1 MRLSSK
7 VQLILALAAGVGAF
21 PLDRRDV
28 TPQQLSSLELFSQY
42 AAISY
47 CNSGNA
53 PGQAITCNTDNCP
66 LVRADGAVTHVGFAT
81 PILDTR
87 GLIAIDP
94 VRSLIVVSFRGS
106 ASVRNWITDASFAQI
121 PCTLGTGCLVHAGFA
136 SAWSEVSAVVLTGV
150 ASARAANPTYSVIS
164 TGHSLGGAV
173 ATLAAAYLREAG
185 HPTDLYTYGSPR
197 VGNFVFAEYVTETQ
211 GGLGA
216 EYRVTHTDDP
226 VPKLPPIATNY
237 RHLSPE
243 YWINTDTD
251 AVAASQIEVCT
262 GYATLGCNAGTLG
275 ANATAHVWYF
285 GPISGCG
292 PDELILPFEVRNT

>member
-1 MRLSSK
+1 MMLSSK
-7 VQLILALAAGVGAF
+7 VQLILVFAIGIRAL

-28 TPQQLSSLELFSQY
+28 SPQQLSSLVFFSQY

-53 PGQAITCNTDNCP
+53 PGQAVTCSANNCP
-66 LVRADGAVTHVGFAT
+66 LVQADGAVTHVGFAT

-94 VRSLIVVSFRGS
+94 ARSLIVVSFRGS
-106 ASVRNWITDASFAQI
+106 ISVRNWITDASFTQI
-121 PCTLGTGCLVHAGFA
+121 PCTLGIGCLVHAGFA
-136 SAWSEVSAVVLTGV
+136 SAWSEVSAVVLAGV
-150 ASARAANPTYSVIS
+150 ASARAANPPYTVVS
-164 TGHSLGGAV
+164 TGHSLGGAI

-197 VGNFVFAEYVTETQ
+197 VGNSVFAKHVTETQ
-211 GGLGA
+211 GLGA

-226 VPKLPPIATNY
+226 VPKLPPITTNY

-243 YWINTDTD
+243 YWINTDNN
-251 AVAASQIEVCT
+251 AIAASQIEVCT

-285 GPISGCG
+285 GHISGCG
-292 PDELILPFEVRNT
+292 PEELILPLR

>member
-1 MRLSSK
+1 MMLSSM
-7 VQLILALAAGVGAF
+7 VQLTLAFAAGVRAF

-47 CNSGNA
+47 CNSGND
-53 PGQAITCNTDNCP
+53 PGQAVTCSTDNCP
-66 LVRADGAVTHVGFAT
+66 LVQADGAVTHVGFAT

-121 PCTLGTGCLVHAGFA
+121 PCTPGTGCLVHAGFA
-136 SAWSEVSAVVLTGV
+136 SAWSEPPP
-150 ASARAANPTYSVIS
+150 ARQNPTYTVVA

-197 VGNFVFAEYVTETQ
+197 VGNSIFAEYVTETQ
-211 GGLGA
+211 GLGA
-216 EYRVTHTDDP
+216 EYRVTHTEDP
-226 VPKLPPIATNY
+226 VPKLPPIATSY

-243 YWINTDTD
+243 YWINTDND
-251 AVAASQIEVCT
+251 AIAASQIEVCT

-292 PDELILPFEVRNT
+292 PDEPILPLR